1 MARLKCTKIELVRL
15 RKKLVLFRKYLP
27 TLQLKKMLLQAE
39 VNKAR
44 EEVRKLQEI
53 YVVAKKD
60 ALDHSHLWNDPAI
73 HELTNVFEVKEMLLK
88 TENIA
93 GISVP
98 VLEKLVFNDPDLS
111 LLKTPL
117 WVDDAIVIIRKLK
130 HTYQKVITAEEKKAI
145 LESELRTISI
155 RVNLFEKRLIPEL
168 ESDIKKIRVFLG
180 DQELQAVGQ
189 AKVSKEKIIKRKLAE
204 EEMVS

>member
-1 MARLKCTKIELVRL
+1 M
-15 RKKLVLFRKYLP
+15 
-27 TLQLKKMLLQAE
+27 
-39 VNKAR
+39 
-44 EEVRKLQEI
+44 
-53 YVVAKKD
+53 
-60 ALDHSHLWNDPAI
+60 
-73 HELTNVFEVKEMLLK
+73 
-88 TENIA
+88 
-93 GISVP
+93 
-98 VLEKLVFNDPDLS
+98 EKLVFNDPDLS

-155 RVNLFEKRLIPEL
+155 RVNLFEKRLI
-168 ESDIKKIRVFLG
+168 RVFLG

>member
-73 HELTNVFEVKEMLLK
+73 HELTNAFEVKEILLK

>member
-1 MARLKCTKIELVRL
+1 
-15 RKKLVLFRKYLP
+15 
-27 TLQLKKMLLQAE
+27 MLLQAE

-44 EEVRKLQEI
+44 EEMKKLQEI
-53 YVVAKKD
+53 YVQAKEE
-60 ALDHSHLWNDPAI
+60 ALSHSHLWSDPAI
-73 HELTNVFEVKEMLLK
+73 RELANVFDVEEIILK

-98 VLEKLVFNDPDLS
+98 VLEKLIFKDPDLS

-130 HTYQKVITAEEKKAI
+130 HTYQKVITSEEKKTI
-145 LESELRTISI
+145 LEGELRVISI

-189 AKVSKEKIIKRKLAE
+189 AKVSKEKIVKRKLQE